1 MQFDWFTF
9 GASLFNF
16 LLLLI
21 LLRVFV
27 FKRVVRAMETREKR
41 LARQWDEAQ
50 EAQAEAQEEK
60 RHYQQQL
67 DEIEE
72 QRKET
77 LDEARKAAEEEREQ
91 GIQKLREEMD
101 EKRRAWE
108 ESLEAEHERF
118 VSEVRTRLGQ
128 ATIDTVRAT
137 LKELADVSLEEKMI
151 DRFLSEY
158 DGEAEAEGDTIQVY
172 TGHPL
177 PEESRGRLK
186 DRVAEMHPGAG
197 SVNVAVDD
205 SLLCGIEIRFSDRRV
220 GFSVAH
226 HLDTVE
232 ERLGD
237 VLKDARGRGSE

>member
-9 GASLFNF
+9 GASIFNF
-16 LLLLI
+16 VLLLI

-27 FKRVVRAMETREKR
+27 FKRIVRAMETREKR

-60 RHYQQQL
+60 ERYQQQL
-67 DEIEE
+67 DEIDE
-72 QRKET
+72 QRKQT
-77 LDEARKAAEEEREQ
+77 LDEARKAAEEERE
-91 GIQKLREEMD
+91 KKLASLREEMT

-108 ESLEAEHERF
+108 ESIEAEQSRF

-137 LKELADVSLEEKMI
+137 LEELADVSLEEKMI
-151 DRFLSEY
+151 DRFLAEY
-158 DGEAEAEGDTIQVY
+158 DGEAEVEGDTIQVY
-172 TGHPL
+172 TAHPL
-177 PEESRGRLK
+177 PDETRGRLK
-186 DRVAEMHPGAG
+186 DRVAEMHPEVK

-226 HLDTVE
+226 HLDAVE

-237 VLKDARGRGSE
+237 VLKDARGPGSE